1 MFILPIVTTF
11 IVLLILILVVATD
24 YRAYSRVLRLDLLWL
39 FAAMGITASGIIS
52 LMLYIGGL
60 R

>member
-1 MFILPIVTTF
+1 MFILPIITTL

-24 YRAYSRVLRLDLLWL
+24 YRVYSRVLRLDLLWL
-39 FAAMGITASGIIS
+39 FAAMGITASGIVS

>member
-24 YRAYSRVLRLDLLWL
+24 YRVYSRVLRLDLLWL

>member
-1 MFILPIVTTF
+1 MFILPIVTTL
-11 IVLLILILVVATD
+11 IVLLILILVVAAD
-24 YRAYSRVLRLDLLWL
+24 YRVYSRVLRLDLLWL